1 MKGYLLLL
9 FLVVCTSAN
18 ENRNRDRTA
27 RIHAIQS
34 RMNAHTKNMCI
45 KSTITVL
52 ENLSK
57 IMFDLITNNTVK
69 TSNYTN
75 FSCVGRPNTNND
87 NVNKLVNVI
96 NIIGQQVNDIQAY
109 VKIIGLNSFGVCPE

>member
-1 MKGYLLLL
+1 
-9 FLVVCTSAN
+9 
-18 ENRNRDRTA
+18 
-27 RIHAIQS
+27 
-34 RMNAHTKNMCI
+34 MCI

-57 IMFDLITNNTVK
+57 IMFDLITNNTVI

-109 VKIIGLNSFGVCPE
+109 VKTIGLNSFGVCPE